1 MSTTFTTIVSQNSR
15 PPKYTRHY
23 QPRHPLAKRIIDQIE
38 TLERRPQTIVQTM
51 GYLPKHT
58 IPACDRLRH
67 VLSNQYLGLDGSY
80 RDGRFSAEEF
90 LAELLS
96 IVGIQYETVA
106 DDIAH
111 IHYQLAN
118 PSTGTPSKK
127 SSIAKIDF
135 DYS

>member
-1 MSTTFTTIVSQNSR
+1 MSTTFTAIVSQNSR

-23 QPRHPLAKRIIDQIE
+23 QPRHPLAKRIIEQIE
-38 TLERRPQTIVQTM
+38 SLEIRPQTIVQTM

-67 VLSNQYLGLDGSY
+67 VLSNPYLGLDGSY
-80 RDGRFSAEEF
+80 QDARFGAEKF

-96 IVGIQYETVA
+96 IVDIKYETAAEDIAQIQYR
-106 DDIAH
+106 
-111 IHYQLAN
+111 LAN
-118 PSTGTPSKK
+118 QSTHTLSKK
-127 SSIAKIDF
+127 PSIAKIDF